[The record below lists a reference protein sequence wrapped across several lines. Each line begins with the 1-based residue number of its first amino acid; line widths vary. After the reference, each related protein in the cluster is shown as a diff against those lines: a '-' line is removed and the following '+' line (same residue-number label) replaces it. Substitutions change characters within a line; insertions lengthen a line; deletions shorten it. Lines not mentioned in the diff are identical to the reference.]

1 MILKM
6 CNNNEHIIIIK
17 SVYLLGPV
25 VFVYYIVLCVVIFL
39 FIRFHFYIFCVCF
52 KLFCVF

>member
-1 MILKM
+1 M

-25 VFVYYIVLCVVIFL
+25 VFVYYIVLCVVIFYL
-39 FIRFHFYIFCVCF
+39 LDFTFIFSVSVLSCFVCF
-52 KLFCVF
+52 DIFI